1 MFGSEDGS
9 LASLRTRLMRGLVIP
24 ACPLALTAE
33 RTLDERH
40 QRALLRYY
48 VAAGASGLAVGVH
61 TTQFA
66 IHDPRI
72 GLYQPLLEL
81 SAQVV
86 GETGEAGF
94 VRVAGLVG
102 DTAQATREAR
112 LARTLGYE
120 CGLLSLSAFRDASV
134 DRILVHCESVA
145 QILPLFGFYLQP
157 AVGGRILPYGFWR
170 RFVEIPQVVAIKVA
184 PFSRYQTL
192 EVVRAL
198 SDSGRGDEIALYTG
212 NDDHIVIDLL
222 TEYRFG
228 AGDSGS
234 GLHFVGGLLGHWAV
248 WTRRASELLEKCKQ
262 TRAGAQ
268 IPNDLLVLAAQV
280 TDSNAALFDA
290 ANGFAGCIAGLHEI
304 LRRQGLMSGRWCLD
318 PTETLSS
325 GQIEEIDRV
334 CAAYPHLSDDAFVA
348 EYLDEWLS

>member
-1 MFGSEDGS
+1 
-9 LASLRTRLMRGLVIP
+9 MRGLAIP

-48 VAAGASGLAVGVH
+48 VAAGAGGLAVGVH

-66 IHDPRI
+66 IHDPRV

-86 GETGEAGF
+86 QETGKAGL

-102 DTAQATREAR
+102 DTAQATQEAR

-134 DRILVHCESVA
+134 DRILAHCESIA

-192 EVVRAL
+192 DVVRAL
-198 SDSGRGDEIALYTG
+198 SDSGRGNEIALYTG

-248 WTRRASELLEKCKQ
+248 WTRRASELLERCKQ
-262 TRAGAQ
+262 TRPGAQ

-318 PTETLSS
+318 PTETLSA

-334 CAAYPHLSDDAFVA
+334 CTAYPHLSDDAFVA

>member
-48 VAAGASGLAVGVH
+48 VAAGAGGLAVGVH

>member
-48 VAAGASGLAVGVH
+48 VAAGAGGLAVGVH

-304 LRRQGLMSGRWCLD
+304 LRRQGLMSGGWCLD